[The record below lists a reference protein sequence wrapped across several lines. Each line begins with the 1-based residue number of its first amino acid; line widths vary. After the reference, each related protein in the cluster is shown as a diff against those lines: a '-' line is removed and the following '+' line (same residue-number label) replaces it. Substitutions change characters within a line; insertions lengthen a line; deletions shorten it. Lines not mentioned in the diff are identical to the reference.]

1 MRTLILSDIHLGSRN
16 CQAPQVLDVLGREA
30 CDRIILNGDTL
41 NGVNLRKLTPEHWSV
56 VGRLRELARSRE
68 LILVRGN
75 HDYDPNGTVNGDGNG
90 HAPSFGSQDVLPALL
105 GVPMHEEYRLDI
117 GGRPYLVL
125 HGDRFDPTLHYPLLS
140 EMADWCYQLSQKI
153 NKKLAKWL
161 KKKSKRWG
169 GVLEWVRKQSAA
181 YARRQGF
188 TGVVTGHTHFADDV
202 HVGDVHYVNTGC
214 WTEPPC
220 TYVTVEADK
229 VCLHQVPH

>member
-16 CQAPQVLDVLGREA
+16 CNTPQVLEVLKREA
-30 CDRIILNGDTL
+30 FDRLILNGDTL
-41 NGVNLRKLTPEHWSV
+41 NSINLRKLKPEHWSV
-56 VGRLRELARSRE
+56 VSRLRQLARTRE

-75 HDYDPNGTVNGDGNG
+75 HDYEHPGRDSGNG
-90 HAPSFGSQDVLPALL
+90 ACFGPPDVLPSLL

-125 HGDRFDPTLHYPLLS
+125 HGDRFDPTLNYWLLS
-140 EMADWCYQLSQKI
+140 EMADWCYQVSQKV

-169 GVLEWVRKQSAA
+169 GLLEWVRSQSAA

-188 TGVVTGHTHFADDV
+188 AGVVTGHTHYADDV
-202 HVGDVHYVNTGC
+202 RLGDVHYVNSGC

-220 TYVTVEADK
+220 SFVTVEAGR
-229 VCLHQVPH
+229 VNLHHLPH